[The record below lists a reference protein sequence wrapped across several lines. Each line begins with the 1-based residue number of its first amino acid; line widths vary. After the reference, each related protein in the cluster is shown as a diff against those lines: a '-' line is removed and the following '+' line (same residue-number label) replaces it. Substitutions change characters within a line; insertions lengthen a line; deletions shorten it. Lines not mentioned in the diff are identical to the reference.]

1 MGTGSTVVVPVLHCS
16 NRLCGIVCSMWWS
29 FQEGCVLREELFLM
43 WLIMAI
49 TRTSHMYCGSR
60 WSQCQVLVWSPQGL
74 ICALCCDTYMYMYKT
89 GFAQTSGFVVN
100 NATTA
105 I

>member
-1 MGTGSTVVVPVLHCS
+1 MVVVPVLHCS
-16 NRLCGIVCSMWWS
+16 NRLCGIVCS
-29 FQEGCVLREELFLM
+29 VREELFLM

-74 ICALCCDTYMYMYKT
+74 ICAL
-89 GFAQTSGFVVN
+89 
-100 NATTA
+100 
-105 I
+105 